1 MIFKGVFAYFL
12 NGNYIQ
18 LSEDLYNMLGYG
30 GILISKILPKLKDEF
45 DKTVTEPVAPI
56 TSVEQIKINKNKTT
70 KNNGGVIVD
79 DLDGCQ
85 VKFSKCCNPLPG
97 DNIVG
102 FITKGFG
109 ISIHKNDCPNMLRA
123 MKENSDRFVRVTW
136 CSDAADSREDK
147 FEAMM
152 RIYAQD
158 RMSMLADISVA
169 LADMRVFIQQINT
182 QKVNADISVI
192 NITIGCKNLSHFNS
206 IVSRIK
212 TIKGVEDVQR
222 GSL

>member
-1 MIFKGVFAYFL
+1 
-12 NGNYIQ
+12 
-18 LSEDLYNMLGYG
+18 
-30 GILISKILPKLKDEF
+30 
-45 DKTVTEPVAPI
+45 
-56 TSVEQIKINKNKTT
+56 
-70 KNNGGVIVD
+70 
-79 DLDGCQ
+79 
-85 VKFSKCCNPLPG
+85 
-97 DNIVG
+97 
-102 FITKGFG
+102 
-109 ISIHKNDCPNMLRA
+109 MLRA